1 MRLIINNKGAIIG
14 EQINLGNIDI
24 LNIDDLFKDN
34 TNNKK
39 MKNKKYTFCKIFDLE
54 DRQILIEK
62 DYSNE
67 DDYKIKVST
76 SNEEVL
82 TSVSFGFL
90 KEEEADKYFESI
102 TKEETLEYFKKLDII
117 R

>member
-39 MKNKKYTFCKIFDLE
+39 MTHNKYTF
-54 DRQILIEK
+54 
-62 DYSNE
+62 
-67 DDYKIKVST
+67 
-76 SNEEVL
+76 
-82 TSVSFGFL
+82 
-90 KEEEADKYFESI
+90 
-102 TKEETLEYFKKLDII
+102 
-117 R
+117 